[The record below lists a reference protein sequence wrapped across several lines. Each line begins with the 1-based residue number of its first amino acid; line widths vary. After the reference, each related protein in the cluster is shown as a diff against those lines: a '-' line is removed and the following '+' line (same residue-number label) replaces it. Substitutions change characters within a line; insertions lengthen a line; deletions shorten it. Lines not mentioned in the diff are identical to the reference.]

1 MVESLE
7 EQTKHESVN
16 TSAEQPQDSPGVPIS
31 SAHSSKSKVGAS
43 AHSSKS
49 KVGAEERKASGFNPA
64 AASKEADDG
73 AA

>member
-31 SAHSSKSKVGAS
+31 SAHSSKSKVGA
-43 AHSSKS
+43 
-49 KVGAEERKASGFNPA
+49 EERKASGFNPA